1 MSGLRV
7 RTGIDLIE
15 IERIRQ
21 AHQRY
26 GQRFLNR
33 IYTAAEQ
40 ARCRGRADELAAR
53 FAAKEAVSK
62 ALGTGMRGVLWK
74 EIEVVNDP
82 RGKPLVRLHGAAERR
97 AAELG
102 IHDMDISLTHS
113 RDQAIAFVVALSG
126 P

>member
-7 RTGIDLIE
+7 RTGVDLIE

-21 AHQRY
+21 AHHRY
-26 GQRFLNR
+26 GSRFLNR
-33 IYTAAEQ
+33 LYTSTEQ

-82 RGKPLVRLHGAAERR
+82 RGKPLVRLYGAAERR

-102 IHDMDISLTHS
+102 IVDLDISLTHS

>member
-1 MSGLRV
+1 MSGHRV
-7 RTGIDLIE
+7 RTGVDLIE

-33 IYTAAEQ
+33 IYTPVEQ

-82 RGKPLVRLHGAAERR
+82 RGKPLVRLYGAAERR

-102 IHDMDISLTHS
+102 IADLDISLTHS

>member
-1 MSGLRV
+1 MSGLHV
-7 RTGIDLIE
+7 RTGVDLIE

-21 AHQRY
+21 AHHRY
-26 GQRFLNR
+26 GSRFLNR
-33 IYTAAEQ
+33 IYTPTEQ

-82 RGKPLVRLHGAAERR
+82 RGKPLVRLYGAAERR

-102 IHDMDISLTHS
+102 ITDLDISLTHS

-126 P
+126 S

>member
-1 MSGLRV
+1 MSGPRV
-7 RTGIDLIE
+7 RTGVDLIE

-33 IYTAAEQ
+33 IYTPVEQ

-82 RGKPLVRLHGAAERR
+82 RGKPLVRLYGAAERR

-102 IHDMDISLTHS
+102 IADLDISLTHS

-126 P
+126 T